1 MVANFATLGFWEH
14 AMSEHTVNQEWK
26 AGAEDFSSATYTRN
40 HRLSFDNGAVITA
53 SAAPGYLG
61 DAGAIDPE
69 EMLVASL
76 SSCHML
82 TFLAIASKRTY
93 AVVSYQD
100 NAIGYLEKNTAG
112 KMAITRVELSPIV
125 VFSGDKQPGPEELEA
140 LHHKAHANCFIANSV
155 QCEIKVK
162 L

>member
-1 MVANFATLGFWEH
+1 
-14 AMSEHTVNQEWK
+14 MSEHRVNLEWK
-26 AGAEDFSSATYTRN
+26 TGEEDFSSANYTRN
-40 HRLSFDNGAVITA
+40 HRLSFDNGVAVLA
-53 SAAPGYLG
+53 SAAPDYLG

-93 AVVSYQD
+93 SVVSYQD
-100 NAIGYLEKNTAG
+100 NAIGFLEKNAAG
-112 KMAITRVELSPIV
+112 KMAVTRVELSPKV
-125 VFSGDKQPGPEELEA
+125 VFSGDKQPGPEELETM
-140 LHHKAHANCFIANSV
+140 HHKAHANCFIANSV
-155 QCEIKVK
+155 TCEIKVK